1 MRTPEQRRAWRKDI
15 KARAELDPAMRD
27 RAGHG
32 KWYTYSDLGCRCRPC
47 INAGNVKS
55 VARTAHRAGR
65 DCGSLLCVR
74 CVLGG
79 TGS

>member
-1 MRTPEQRRAWRKDI
+1 MRTPEQRRKWRKDI
-15 KARAELDPAMRD
+15 KARAELDPSMRD

-32 KWYTYSDLGCRCRPC
+32 KWYTYSDLGCSCRPC
-47 INAGNVKS
+47 IDAGNARS

-65 DCGSLLCVR
+65 SCGSLLCVR

-79 TGS
+79 TQS